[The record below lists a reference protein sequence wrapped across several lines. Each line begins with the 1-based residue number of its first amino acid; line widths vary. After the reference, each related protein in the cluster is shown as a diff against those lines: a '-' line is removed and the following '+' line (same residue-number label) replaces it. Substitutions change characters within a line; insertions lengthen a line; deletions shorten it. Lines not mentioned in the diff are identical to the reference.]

1 MQKKPFLTA
10 LFASCVLLLSAQD
23 NFKFGLRGG
32 VSTTDIEANEL
43 VIIDNT
49 AMEEL
54 GLAIE
59 EANYGYHFGLFAQFK
74 GEKFF
79 LQPEVLFNSNNVD
92 FRLTNR
98 TTGELIPE
106 ILTEQYQYLDIPV
119 MAGVKFGPL
128 RLQGGP
134 VGHVFID
141 SKSDLVRINE
151 YSENFED
158 LTFGWQAGLGLDFWK
173 FVVDLK
179 YEGNFNNFGDHI
191 VIGGQQYAFDRSPT
205 RIVAS
210 LGIAF

>member
-1 MQKKPFLTA
+1 MRKKIIFTA
-10 LFASCVLLLSAQD
+10 LLGVFALGLMAQD
-23 NFKFGLRGG
+23 NFKFGVRAG
-32 VSTTDIEANEL
+32 VSTTNIEANEL
-43 VIIDNT
+43 IIRNDQDQ
-49 AMEEL
+49 ESL

-79 LQPEVLFNSNNVD
+79 LQPEVLFNSNSVD
-92 FRLTNR
+92 FKVTDLTLM
-98 TTGELIPE
+98 ESVPQ
-106 ILTEQYQYLDIPV
+106 ILNEQYQYLDIPV
-119 MAGVKFGPL
+119 MLGFKVGPL

-141 SKSDLVRINE
+141 NKSELLQIDN
-151 YSENFED
+151 YSEQFED

-173 FVVDLK
+173 FVLDLK

-191 VIGGQQYAFDRSPT
+191 IIQGNEYEFDRTPS
-205 RIVAS
+205 RLVAS